1 MRLRRS
7 LSLAVLFLALPL
19 ASCEPPKRPGP
30 KQAMVERAAAE
41 AGVPVDLMLAIAD
54 VEGGLRH
61 RMQRE
66 VHPDELVK
74 VAGVLELR
82 HGLFDSL
89 ARGAELM
96 QRSEDELAGDLALG
110 TEAGGRVLA
119 DLARE
124 EGLPSS
130 ASLDRWA
137 SVVERLSGHRGEG
150 QRKEYR
156 ARVFALLRKGGSLR
170 AGDGETIVLAPHPE
184 IPVELTFAP
193 PLPKVQGGQDF
204 PDAIWFPTD
213 CTDKCNTTRDAEVS
227 MIAIHDTEGDWDSSV
242 ATLQNDPGKS
252 VHYIIDFDGS
262 RIGQFIP
269 ESYNGWH
276 VGNSYFNNRMVGI
289 EHVGVASVDDY
300 HAAMYAASAVLVKD
314 IAARHAVPLDRSH
327 IVAHQ
332 EVPDGVNIPQSSP
345 PCPDSPGACIDSGNY
360 GGSAHHHDPGIYWEW
375 CQYMEMVGGS
385 CKCNDTFELWNCV
398 HDLTMMNRCNAG
410 TVEIVHCADACV
422 VEPIG
427 TDDHCTPVSEG
438 GGGAGGSSAT
448 GGGGGAG
455 GALSGAGG
463 AGGTPDTGAG
473 GAGEDVVEDC
483 SCKAGAVD
491 RGAEREGLSALVLA
505 IGLATRRG
513 KRRSS
518 APRA

>member
-1 MRLRRS
+1 MRLCS
-7 LSLAVLFLALPL
+7 KLSLALLVVALPIV
-19 ASCEPPKRPGP
+19 SCDPPPAPGP
-30 KQAMVERAAAE
+30 KQAMVERAATD
-41 AGVPVDLMLAIAD
+41 AGVPVDLMLAIGD

-61 RMQRE
+61 RMRRE

-82 HGLFDSL
+82 HGSFDSL
-89 ARGAELM
+89 GRGAELM
-96 QRSEDELAGDLALG
+96 QRPEDELAADLALG
-110 TEAGGRVLA
+110 TEAGARVLA
-119 DLARE
+119 ALARE
-124 EGLPSS
+124 EGVSTT

-137 SVVERLSGHRGEG
+137 RVVERLSGHRTDA
-150 QRKEYR
+150 QRQEYR
-156 ARVFALLRKGGSLR
+156 ARVFSRLRRGGALR
-170 AGDGETIVLAPHPE
+170 AGNGETILLAAHPE
-184 IPVELTFAP
+184 IPVELTIAP
-193 PLPKVQGGQDF
+193 PLPTVQGGQDY
-204 PDAIWFPTD
+204 PGAIWFPTD
-213 CTDKCNTTRDAEVS
+213 CSDKCNTSRDADVE

-300 HAAMYAASAVLVKD
+300 HAEMYAASAVLVKD
-314 IAARHAVPLDRSH
+314 IAARHGVPLDRSH

-332 EVPDGVNIPQSSP
+332 EVPDGVNIPESSP
-345 PCPDSPGACIDSGNY
+345 PCPDSPGTCIESGNY
-360 GGSAHHHDPGIYWEW
+360 GGAGHHHDPGVYWEW

-427 TDDHCTPVSEG
+427 TDDHCTPVAEG
-438 GGGAGGSSAT
+438 GGGAGGGSSAT
-448 GGGGGAG
+448 GGGGVG
-455 GALSGAGG
+455 GAFLGGGG
-463 AGGTPDTGAG
+463 AGASSNQGAG

-483 SCKAGAVD
+483 SCKVGSAD
-491 RGAEREGLSALVLA
+491 RSSGREALSALVFALGLA
-505 IGLATRRG
+505 IRRG